1 MNVETNDRESMN
13 MDTARDYLQKYYG
26 YPDFREGQKNRRQ
39 STGGSRYARDYADG
53 RRQIDLLSDPGALV
67 SGSHVGCIAFDLLD
81 EGSGGCPYDSGWRR
95 YINSTLSGKEVNDR
109 IRAAKRGELKLLYV
123 APERLELDW
132 FREEMAGLDISIVA
146 VDEAHCVSQWGM
158 ISGPAISRWLLL
170 LKGSRTV
177 RLWRPLR
184 PRPRQKLWKTCVCF
198 DWNSRRCS

>member
-1 MNVETNDRESMN
+1 MKDQVDALT
-13 MDTARDYLQKYYG
+13 TAG
-26 YPDFREGQKNRRQ
+26 V
-39 STGGSRYARDYADG
+39 AA
-53 RRQIDLLSDPGALV
+53 A
-67 SGSHVGCIAFDLLD
+67 
-81 EGSGGCPYDSGWRR
+81 

-146 VDEAHCVSQWGM
+146 VDEAHCVSQWGHDFRT
-158 ISGPAISRWLLL
+158 SYLSVAPL

-184 PRPRQKLWKTCVCF
+184 PRPRQKLWKTCSVCF

>member
-1 MNVETNDRESMN
+1 MP
-13 MDTARDYLQKYYG
+13 L
-26 YPDFREGQKNRRQ
+26 RQ
-39 STGGSRYARDYADG
+39 RGVA
-53 RRQIDLLSDPGALV
+53 
-67 SGSHVGCIAFDLLD
+67 
-81 EGSGGCPYDSGWRR
+81 

-146 VDEAHCVSQWGM
+146 VDEAHCVSQWGHDFRT
-158 ISGPAISRWLLL
+158 SYLSVAPL

-184 PRPRQKLWKTCVCF
+184 PRPRQKLWKTCRSASTGTAAGVRDGLGRDNLRCRCF
-198 DWNSRRCS
+198 AVRTSGSSF